1 MPHRSKPSRSDT
13 LRLSQEF
20 NEKYFNEIRKNIE
33 INDFTIIKDD
43 VSNYRPL
50 TEIQLSQLETLT
62 EKEKMGYHI
71 AKVHLGMSFQLEKSV
86 GFLAWKE
93 NFLRNDSGFQ

>member
-33 INDFTIIKDD
+33 INYFTIIKDD

-50 TEIQLSQLETLT
+50 TKIQLSQLETLT
-62 EKEKMGYHI
+62 EKEKI
-71 AKVHLGMSFQLEKSV
+71 ELIKVYNTIIETLDHVMS
-86 GFLAWKE
+86 
-93 NFLRNDSGFQ
+93 